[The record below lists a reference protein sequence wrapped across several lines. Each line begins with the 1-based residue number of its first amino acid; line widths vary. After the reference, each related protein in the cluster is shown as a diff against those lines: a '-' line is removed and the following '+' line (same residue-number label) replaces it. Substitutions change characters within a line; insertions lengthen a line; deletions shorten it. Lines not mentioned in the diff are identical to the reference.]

1 MGRPPIPLP
10 FGSSRRPRGR
20 GRPRTRPG
28 ALWPSPDTSTSAVGL
43 AGCRRVA
50 ELDRRAGEAF
60 NRSLRRLCP
69 RRGAQHPLRR
79 REPVRA
85 GEHRDRRD
93 RAPTA
98 HAPRHF
104 DVGDRIPQCVG
115 GLHDQRVRE
124 RGVHWPGL
132 VIATHT
138 RQHAPAAGQ
147 GRCSER
153 DLERPTVAAFD
164 RARLQL
170 LGACG
175 AAKGPG
181 RAGETIRVG
190 RHSLGL
196 YRASATRND
205 EGDLMGR
212 HRLIVAIE
220 HTDDHRLAQRR
231 PRGSDLLIPVHDPE
245 RGGLTRVGKIDVTA
259 GRVERGE
266 GDSHR
271 QGEGAAIRLGHVCS
285 GSVVDAGPA
294 RAGVGPG
301 GRKQVTCR
309 KASPPGGLNALSH
322 CDFHHHRGGGVV
334 APQRPDDRTTRT
346 APGPGN

>member
-1 MGRPPIPLP
+1 MKILFVMKHRGNA
-10 FGSSRRPRGR
+10 GS
-20 GRPRTRPG
+20 TH
-28 ALWPSPDTSTSAVGL
+28 AV
-43 AGCRRVA
+43 ANYMRVA
-50 ELDRRAGEAF
+50 PKHGHSVSIYGDPIWYVPELQFSMDI
-60 NRSLRRLCP
+60 RS
-69 RRGAQHPLRR
+69 
-79 REPVRA
+79 
-85 GEHRDRRD
+85 
-93 RAPTA
+93 
-98 HAPRHF
+98 
-104 DVGDRIPQCVG
+104 
-115 GLHDQRVRE
+115 
-124 RGVHWPGL
+124 
-132 VIATHT
+132 
-138 RQHAPAAGQ
+138 
-147 GRCSER
+147 
-153 DLERPTVAAFD
+153 FD
-164 RARLQL
+164 RVVYVY
-170 LGACG
+170 
-175 AAKGPG
+175 
-181 RAGETIRVG
+181 E
-190 RHSLGL
+190 SEL
-196 YRASATRND
+196 YRIKRMQDAVLLDQFPR
-205 EGDLMGR
+205 R

-271 QGEGAAIRLGHVCS
+271 QGDGAAIRLGHVCS
-285 GSVVDAGPA
+285 GSGVEAGPA